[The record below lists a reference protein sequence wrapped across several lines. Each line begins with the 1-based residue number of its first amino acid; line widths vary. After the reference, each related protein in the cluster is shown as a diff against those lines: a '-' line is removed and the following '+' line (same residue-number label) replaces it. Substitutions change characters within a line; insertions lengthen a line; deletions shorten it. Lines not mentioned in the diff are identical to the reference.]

1 MILIFHV
8 FHTITQIRYNIET
21 FWLETVSLVTVH
33 NGPSVSISFNTD
45 WQAAKSQLCQPL
57 SQDKWETKSCIGY
70 HRIIGNKG
78 AYIWPQF
85 MKWNAWALTHV
96 IHNTWWKIRIILSCI
111 IGTCNKAKEIFR
123 NNSFISLSLSGTVD
137 WRLWAIAS
145 PALHLIIPL
154 LCFILVRC
162 GWWPSLHHRRIDSL
176 SLRARTKI
184 NQVVEESWEELL
196 LCAKDL
202 MDTRLED
209 GKELSS
215 KLLWQGLSISV
226 VKHIS
231 FTPKCH
237 RLVWLLRQN
246 WKLWEKHLWCCQGHD
261 VKAAIFWR

>member
-1 MILIFHV
+1 MI
-8 FHTITQIRYNIET
+8 
-21 FWLETVSLVTVH
+21 
-33 NGPSVSISFNTD
+33 
-45 WQAAKSQLCQPL
+45 
-57 SQDKWETKSCIGY
+57 TKF
-70 HRIIGNKG
+70 RTN
-78 AYIWPQF
+78 
-85 MKWNAWALTHV
+85 L
-96 IHNTWWKIRIILSCI
+96 HNTWWWKIQNYDEKWNIVIRIILSCI
-111 IGTCNKAKEIFR
+111 IGTYNKAKEICC

-209 GKELSS
+209 GKEFFQTFCDRD
-215 KLLWQGLSISV
+215 LLYFS
-226 VKHIS
+226 
-231 FTPKCH
+231 
-237 RLVWLLRQN
+237 
-246 WKLWEKHLWCCQGHD
+246 CQTRRY
-261 VKAAIFWR
+261 IFYTKMS